1 MNTILIVTSE
11 PFPKGM
17 AATNRILSYAKGL
30 IEYKQNVTVL
40 SFKPSINEDLPVDGI
55 YNDVKYSVLTR
66 IPKISNH
73 KILNIYHFAIGLL
86 YSMKFFRRSTSSKRL
101 LILVSNKPF
110 LMFYFYFISK
120 LFNYKFLQEKSEF
133 PFVLNRKSF
142 LGKGYAVLYTN
153 LFYKLFD
160 GFIVMTKPLYEYFSN
175 KKRKNAKLLL
185 LPMTVETDRFKHG
198 DQVYDFE
205 YIAYCGYMGNNKDGV
220 DNLITSFALIANKFP
235 ELKLVLI
242 GDGPQN
248 EIQRFRR
255 IVNDKRID
263 RKVIFTGRVNRED
276 MPNYLCNA
284 KVLALARPLGLQS
297 TGGFP
302 TKLGEYLSTGKPVVV
317 TSVGDIPE
325 YLENNRNA
333 FLCEPDNPILFA
345 ECIEKVLNNYSN
357 ALKVGIEGRN
367 TALECFNYKK
377 QSYKLLVYLNSI

>member
-1 MNTILIVTSE
+1 
-11 PFPKGM
+11 M
-17 AATNRILSYAKGL
+17 AATNRILSYSKGL
-30 IEYKQNVTVL
+30 VENGQDVTVL
-40 SFKPSINEDLPVDGI
+40 SFKPSINEILPIDGI
-55 YNDVKYSVLTR
+55 YNNVKYSILTR
-66 IPKISNH
+66 ISTIS
-73 KILNIYHFAIGLL
+73 KYRIRNIFYFIIGLF
-86 YSMKFFRRSTSSKRL
+86 YSIKFFRRSSSSKRF

-110 LMFYFYFISK
+110 LMFYFFFISK

-142 LGKGYAVLYTN
+142 LGRSYAALYTN

-160 GFIVMTKPLYEYFSN
+160 GLIVMTKPLYEYFSV

-185 LPMTVETDRFKHG
+185 LPMTVETDRFQQG
-198 DQVYDFE
+198 SPVFGFE

-220 DNLITSFALIANKFP
+220 DNLIVSFSLIADKFP
-235 ELKLVLI
+235 DLKLVLI

-248 EIQRFRR
+248 EIQRFRS
-255 IVNDKRID
+255 IVNEKGIGS
-263 RKVIFTGRVNRED
+263 KVIFAGRVSRED

-284 KVLALARPLGLQS
+284 KVLVLARPSGLQS

-302 TKLGEYLSTGKPVVV
+302 TKLGEYLSTAKPVVV
-317 TSVGDIPE
+317 TAVGDIPE

-333 FLCEPDNPILFA
+333 FVCEPDNPLLFA

-357 ALKVGIEGRN
+357 ALKVGNAGRN

-377 QSYKLLVYLNSI
+377 QSDRLLEHLNSI